1 MVTLSLP
8 GMGPETQSHSSALK
22 PEDKLP
28 DWQLQNSSRSS
39 LQRKRVLDAIENKEK
54 ILRIS

>member
-8 GMGPETQSHSSALK
+8 GMGPETQSHSLELK
-22 PEDKLP
+22 PEEKLP
-28 DWQLQNSSRSS
+28 NWQLQNLSRSS
-39 LQRKRVLDAIENKEK
+39 LQRKRVLDSIENKEK